1 MMVPIR
7 NKNLKE
13 EAKEILDYFDGNKVE
28 IHKMFEGQF
37 QVLYQRSQTLIS
49 LAGIVITVTGFSG
62 KIIAQTSFLSRVLIV
77 VGLFFVLLSGMLA
90 IWGIIRIR
98 FITQWYEPDIHSFIF
113 HLLENRNRKTQYF
126 ILSMISLI
134 FGFTLYVI
142 SISMMLML
150 T

>member
-1 MMVPIR
+1 MVPIR
-7 NKNLKE
+7 NKTLKE
-13 EAKEILDYFDGNKVE
+13 EAAEILSYFQGNKTE
-28 IHKMFEGQF
+28 IYKMFENQF

-62 KIIAQTSFLSRVLIV
+62 KMIAQTNFWSRIFIV

-98 FITQWYEPDIHSFIF
+98 FISQWYEPDTLSFIT

-126 ILSMISLI
+126 LLSMLSLI

-142 SISMMLML
+142 SISMLLML

>member
-1 MMVPIR
+1 
-7 NKNLKE
+7 
-13 EAKEILDYFDGNKVE
+13 
-28 IHKMFEGQF
+28 MFEGQF

>member
-1 MMVPIR
+1 MVPIR

>member
-1 MMVPIR
+1 MKVPIR
-7 NKNLKE
+7 NKTIE
-13 EAKEILDYFDGNKVE
+13 QEAKEILDYFEGNRLE
-28 IHKMFEGQF
+28 IHKMLEGQF

-62 KIIAQTSFLSRVLIV
+62 RVIAQTSYLSRVLIV
-77 VGLFFVLLSGMLA
+77 VGLFFVLVAGMLA

-98 FITQWYEPDIHSFIF
+98 FITQWYESDTYSFIYQ
-113 HLLENRNRKTQYF
+113 LLRNRNRKTQYF
-126 ILSMISLI
+126 IFSMISLI

-142 SISMMLML
+142 SISLMLML